1 MARAFLKRAISGRA
15 RYEIAQF
22 DRASASVA
30 GERTRLRRPGVRAIC
45 DG

>member
-1 MARAFLKRAISGRA
+1 MALRWLEC
-15 RYEIAQF
+15 EIARF

-30 GERTRLRRPGVRAIC
+30 GERTRLRRPAVRATC

>member
-1 MARAFLKRAISGRA
+1 MARAFLKCAISGRA
-15 RYEIAQF
+15 RYEIARF

-30 GERTRLRRPGVRAIC
+30 GERARLRRPGVEAIC

>member
-1 MARAFLKRAISGRA
+1 MARGFLKCAIAGRERHDIA
-15 RYEIAQF
+15 RF

-30 GERTRLRRPGVRAIC
+30 GERTRLRRSGVTAIC